1 MIKKF
6 KNIVLWTYDISNLN
20 GEEIGETFY
29 KKELE
34 KPNQTEFRTEK
45 VIKTE
50 GSRIYV
56 KWKDFNSSFNSWID
70 NKDIA

>member
-1 MIKKF
+1 MVKKF

>member
-1 MIKKF
+1 MVKKF

-50 GSRIYV
+50 GGRIYV
-56 KWKDFNSSFNSWID
+56 KWKDFDSSFNSWID

>member
-6 KNIVLWTYDISNLN
+6 KNTVLWTYDISNLN

-50 GSRIYV
+50 GGRIYV
-56 KWKDFNSSFNSWID
+56 KWKDFDSSLTV
-70 NKDIA
+70 

>member
-6 KNIVLWTYDISNLN
+6 KNTVLWTYDISNLN

-50 GSRIYV
+50 GGIIYV
-56 KWKDFNSSFNSWID
+56 KWKDYDSSFNSWIE

>member
-6 KNIVLWTYDISNLN
+6 KNTVLWTYDISNIN
-20 GEEIGETFY
+20 GEETGETFC

-50 GSRIYV
+50 GGRIYV
-56 KWKDFNSSFNSWID
+56 KWKDYDSSFNSWID